1 MLKMLYNIYN
11 KNMNILS
18 YIFLSFRLKDW
29 IGNLFVFIPLILAG
43 LIFDC
48 GFFLKTV
55 EAFFLFSLS
64 AGAVSILNDVLDIE
78 KDKKHPEKS
87 KRPIASGKLNSGVAL
102 FISLILIVLSLWLA
116 LQINLRFTILFA
128 SFIILD
134 IIYSLWLEKARFVN
148 SIFVALTYAIRV
160 YAGGAVINSS
170 LNIWY
175 FIFSFLFGLFHFFYK
190 KKKEH
195 K

>member
-1 MLKMLYNIYN
+1 
-11 KNMNILS
+11 MNILS

-48 GFFLKTV
+48 GLLLKTV

-87 KRPIASGKLNSGVAL
+87 KRPIASGKLNSGIAL
-102 FISLILIVLSLWLA
+102 FVSLILIVLSLWLA
-116 LQINLRFTILFA
+116 LQINLRFTILF
-128 SFIILD
+128 SLFIILD
-134 IIYSLWLEKARFVN
+134 IVYSLWLEKARFVN
-148 SIFVALTYAIRV
+148 SIFVALTYVIRV
-160 YAGGAVINSS
+160 YAGGAIINLS

-175 FIFSFLFGLFHFFYK
+175 FVLSFLFGLFHFFYK
-190 KKKEH
+190 KKKDH

>member
-1 MLKMLYNIYN
+1 
-11 KNMNILS
+11 MNILS
-18 YIFLSFRLKDW
+18 YIFLSFRLKEW
-29 IGNLFVFIPLILAG
+29 IGNLFVFIPLIIAG

-48 GFFLKTV
+48 GFFLKTA

-102 FISLILIVLSLWLA
+102 FVSLILIVLSLWLA
-116 LQINLRFTILFA
+116 LQINLRFTILF
-128 SFIILD
+128 SLFIILD
-134 IIYSLWLEKARFVN
+134 IVYSLWLEKVRFVN
-148 SIFVALTYAIRV
+148 SVFVALTYVLRV
-160 YAGGAVINSS
+160 YAGGAIINLS

-175 FIFSFLFGLFHFFYK
+175 FVLSFLFGLFHFFYK
-190 KKKEH
+190 KKKEF

>member
-1 MLKMLYNIYN
+1 MKTIYY
-11 KNMNILS
+11 L
-18 YIFLSFRLKDW
+18 FQSFRLKDW

-48 GFFLKTV
+48 GFFLKAV

-64 AGAVSILNDVLDIE
+64 AGAVSILNDVLDIK
-78 KDKKHPEKS
+78 KDKKDPEKS
-87 KRPIASGKLNSGVAL
+87 RRPIASGKLNSGIAL

-116 LQINLRFTILFA
+116 LKINLRFTFLL
-128 SFIILD
+128 SLFIILD
-134 IIYSLWLEKARFVN
+134 IVYSLWLEKVRFVN

-160 YAGGAVINSS
+160 YAGGAVINLS

-175 FIFSFLFGLFHFFYK
+175 FILSFLFGLFHFFYK

>member
-1 MLKMLYNIYN
+1 
-11 KNMNILS
+11 MNTLS

-29 IGNLFVFIPLILAG
+29 IGNLFVFIPLIFAG

-48 GFFLKTV
+48 GFLLKTV

-87 KRPIASGKLNSGVAL
+87 KRPIASGKLNSGIAL
-102 FISLILIVLSLWLA
+102 FVCLILIVLSLWLA
-116 LQINLRFTILFA
+116 LKINLRFTVLLSLF
-128 SFIILD
+128 IVLD
-134 IIYSLWLEKARFVN
+134 IVYSLWLEKVRFVN
-148 SIFVALTYAIRV
+148 SVFVAMTYAIRV
-160 YAGGAVINSS
+160 YAGGAIINLA

-195 K
+195 Q

>member
-1 MLKMLYNIYN
+1 MKTLF
-11 KNMNILS
+11 
-18 YIFLSFRLKDW
+18 YIFQSFRIRDW
-29 IGNLFVFIPLILAG
+29 IGNLFVFIPLIFAG

-48 GFFLKTV
+48 GFFLKAV

-87 KRPIASGKLNSGVAL
+87 KRPIASGKLNSGIAL
-102 FISLILIVLSLWLA
+102 FVSLILVVLSLWLA
-116 LQINLRFTILFA
+116 IQINLKFTLLLSLF
-128 SFIILD
+128 IVLD
-134 IIYSLWLEKARFVN
+134 IVYSLWLEKVRFVN
-148 SIFVALTYAIRV
+148 SIFVALTYALRV
-160 YAGGAVINSS
+160 YAGGAIINLS

-195 K
+195 R

>member
-1 MLKMLYNIYN
+1 MVYN
-11 KNMNILS
+11 KNMKTL
-18 YIFLSFRLKDW
+18 YYLFQSFRLKDW
-29 IGNLFVFIPLILAG
+29 VGNLFVFIPLILAG
-43 LIFDC
+43 LIFNY
-48 GFFLKTV
+48 GFLLKAA

-87 KRPIASGKLNSGVAL
+87 KRPIASGKLNSGIAL
-102 FISLILIVLSLWLA
+102 FVSLALIVLSLWLA
-116 LQINLRFTILFA
+116 LKINLRFTALLSLF
-128 SFIILD
+128 IVLD
-134 IIYSLWLEKARFVN
+134 IVYSLWLEKVRFVN
-148 SIFVALTYAIRV
+148 SVFVALTYAIRV
-160 YAGGAVINSS
+160 YAGGAIINLT

-190 KKKEH
+190 KKKDH

>member
-1 MLKMLYNIYN
+1 MLYNIYN

-43 LIFDC
+43 LIFDY
-48 GFFLKTV
+48 GFLLKTV

-64 AGAVSILNDVLDIE
+64 AGAISILNDVLDIE

-87 KRPIASGKLNSGVAL
+87 KRPIASGKLNSGIAL
-102 FISLILIVLSLWLA
+102 FVSFILIVLSLWLA
-116 LQINLRFTILFA
+116 LKINLRFTILL
-128 SFIILD
+128 SLFIVLD
-134 IIYSLWLEKARFVN
+134 IVYSLWLEKVRFVN
-148 SIFVALTYAIRV
+148 SVFVAMTYAIRV
-160 YAGGAVINSS
+160 YAGGAIINLS

>member
-1 MLKMLYNIYN
+1 
-11 KNMNILS
+11 MNTLS
-18 YIFLSFRLKDW
+18 YIFLSFRLKEW
-29 IGNLFVFIPLILAG
+29 AMNLFVFIPLVFAG
-43 LIFDC
+43 LIFNY

-64 AGAVSILNDVLDIE
+64 TGAIYLLNDVLD
-78 KDKKHPEKS
+78 KDKDKRNPEKS

-102 FISLILIVLSLWLA
+102 FVSLILIVLSLWLA
-116 LQINLRFTILFA
+116 LQINLRFTILFS

-134 IIYSLWLEKARFVN
+134 LIYSLWLEKVRFVN
-148 SIFVALTYAIRV
+148 SVFVALTYVLRV
-160 YAGGAVINSS
+160 YAGGAIINLS

-175 FIFSFLFGLFHFFYK
+175 FVLSFLFGLFHFFYK
-190 KKKEH
+190 KEKEF

>member
-1 MLKMLYNIYN
+1 MKTIYY
-11 KNMNILS
+11 L
-18 YIFLSFRLKDW
+18 FLSFRIKDW

-43 LIFDC
+43 LLFDC

-55 EAFFLFSLS
+55 EAFFLFSLC
-64 AGAVSILNDVLDIE
+64 AGAVSLLNDVLDIE

-116 LQINLRFTILFA
+116 LQINLKFVILL
-128 SFIILD
+128 SLFIVLD

-148 SIFVALTYAIRV
+148 SIFVALTYTLRV
-160 YAGGAVINSS
+160 YAGGAIINLS

-195 K
+195 

>member
-1 MLKMLYNIYN
+1 MKTIYY
-11 KNMNILS
+11 L
-18 YIFLSFRLKDW
+18 FQSFRLKDW

-48 GFFLKTV
+48 GFFLKTA

-87 KRPIASGKLNSGVAL
+87 KRPIASGKLNSGIAL
-102 FISLILIVLSLWLA
+102 FVCLILIVLSLWLA
-116 LQINLRFTILFA
+116 LQINLRFTILFT

-134 IIYSLWLEKARFVN
+134 LVYSLWLEKVRFVN
-148 SIFVALTYAIRV
+148 SIFVALTYVIKV
-160 YAGGAVINSS
+160 YAGAAIINLS

-175 FIFSFLFGLFHFFYK
+175 FVLIFLFGLFHFFYK
-190 KKKEH
+190 KKKESH
-195 K
+195 

>member
-1 MLKMLYNIYN
+1 M
-11 KNMNILS
+11 
-18 YIFLSFRLKDW
+18 
-29 IGNLFVFIPLILAG
+29 NLFVFIPLVFAG
-43 LIFDC
+43 LIFNY
-48 GFFLKTV
+48 GLFLTTV

-102 FISLILIVLSLWLA
+102 FVSLILIVLSLWLA
-116 LQINLRFTILFA
+116 LKINLRFTVLLSLF
-128 SFIILD
+128 IVLD
-134 IIYSLWLEKARFVN
+134 IVYSLWLEKVRFVN
-148 SIFVALTYAIRV
+148 SVFVALTYVLRV
-160 YAGGAVINSS
+160 YAGGVIINLS

-195 K
+195 Q

>member
-1 MLKMLYNIYN
+1 
-11 KNMNILS
+11 MNILS

-29 IGNLFVFIPLILAG
+29 IGNFFVFIPLILAG

-55 EAFFLFSLS
+55 EAFLLFSLS
-64 AGAVSILNDVLDIE
+64 AGAVSILNDVLDIK

-87 KRPIASGKLNSGVAL
+87 KRPIASGKLNSGIAL
-102 FISLILIVLSLWLA
+102 FICLILIVLSLWLA
-116 LQINLRFTILFA
+116 LKINLRFTVLLSLF
-128 SFIILD
+128 IVLD
-134 IIYSLWLEKARFVN
+134 IVYSLWLEKVRFVN
-148 SIFVALTYAIRV
+148 SVFVALTYVLRV
-160 YAGGAVINSS
+160 YAGGVIINLS

-195 K
+195 Q

>member
-1 MLKMLYNIYN
+1 MKTIYH
-11 KNMNILS
+11 L
-18 YIFLSFRLKDW
+18 FQSFRIRDW
-29 IGNLFVFIPLILAG
+29 IGNLFVFIPLIFAG

-48 GFFLKTV
+48 GFFLKAA

-87 KRPIASGKLNSGVAL
+87 KRPIASGKLNSGIAL
-102 FISLILIVLSLWLA
+102 FISSLLIVLSLWLA
-116 LQINLRFTILFA
+116 IQINLKFA
-128 SFIILD
+128 LLLSLFIILD
-134 IIYSLWLEKARFVN
+134 IVYSLWLEKARFIN
-148 SIFVALTYAIRV
+148 SVFVALTYVLRV
-160 YAGGAVINSS
+160 YAGGAIINLS